1 MFPNSE
7 QPTTAVFK
15 DTSYFIDGKKCRLCM
30 VPSLDLS
37 LDRGKSLSLSVCIG
51 IKNSVKY

>member
-37 LDRGKSLSLSVCIG
+37 LDRGKSLSLSVYIG